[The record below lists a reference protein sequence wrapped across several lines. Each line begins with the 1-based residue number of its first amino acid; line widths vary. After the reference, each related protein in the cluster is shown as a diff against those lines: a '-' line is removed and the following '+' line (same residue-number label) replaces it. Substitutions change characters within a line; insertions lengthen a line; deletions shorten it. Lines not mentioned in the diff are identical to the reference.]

1 MKTKGGRTLTTA
13 DVDRLSS
20 RADAGF
26 DLSGWKTRRGRPAL
40 DASSTEHAPR
50 ITVRLPEPLHRRV
63 VLRAEQEGRAV
74 SDVVRSL
81 LAGYAARNPSGAHAT
96 KTASGA
102 HAVRGVTRASTAT
115 KTGKAASSHARTK
128 TQ

>member
-1 MKTKGGRTLTTA
+1 MKTKGGGTLSSA

-26 DLSGWKTRRGRPAL
+26 ELSGWKTRRGRPAL
-40 DASSTEHAPR
+40 DASSIEHAPR

-63 VLRAEQEGRAV
+63 VLRAQQEGRAV

-81 LAGYAARNPSGAHAT
+81 LTGYAARSPSGAHADE
-96 KTASGA
+96 TASGA

-115 KTGKAASSHARTK
+115 KTGKAASSHVRT
-128 TQ
+128 TSQ